1 MITPRQL
8 ASTVIL
14 FLIGSSSL
22 FLLGGNAD
30 RDAWMSVVIG
40 VLAGLLLLSGV
51 TLQIQ
56 RLEPNRNL
64 IEIFQMYFGRIIGFM
79 FGFIYIIYYSYK
91 CIRNVREFADLSIM
105 FLLPDTPLSM
115 VILMICFIGGYA
127 VIGGPGVFFRMVEVL
142 LPILVMIYVV
152 LFILLLS
159 AGLIDLNRLLPML
172 EKGFKPVWDA
182 AIPEIISFPFGEM
195 VLFLMFW
202 RYTGVDDKGTIMRM
216 TIKGYIFAGT
226 FITLMNIITIASLG
240 QFASWSVVPLLQATT
255 FVELGNILE
264 RIDPLVSLLLFSAV
278 YVKLTA
284 YYLGASIAF
293 SYLFRVKLR
302 IAAIPVG
309 IGIYVGSFWFKSYM
323 HQVNVGFE
331 RNLKVHFPIFQI
343 VIPIVLLLVMLM
355 RKKVRSKDNQDDS
368 DLTKRGEESDDVHI
382 QQQAI
387 NRG

>member
-30 RDAWMSVVIG
+30 RDAWISVIIG
-40 VLAGLLLLSGV
+40 MLAGLLLLSCV

-56 RLEPNRNL
+56 KLEPDRNL
-64 IEIFQMYFGRIIGFM
+64 IEIFKLYFGRIIGFM
-79 FGFIYIIYYSYK
+79 FGFIYIIYYCYK
-91 CIRNVREFADLSIM
+91 CIRNVRELADLSIM
-105 FLLPDTPLSM
+105 YLLPDTPLSM
-115 VILMICFIGGYA
+115 IILMICLIGGYA

-159 AGLIDLNRLLPML
+159 AGLIDLGRLLPIL

-182 AIPEIISFPFGEM
+182 AMPEIISFPFGEM

-202 RYTGVDDKGTIMRM
+202 RYTAEDGDGTVMRM
-216 TIKGYIFAGT
+216 TIKGYIFAGA
-226 FITLMNIITIASLG
+226 FITIMNIITIGSLG
-240 QFASWSVVPLLQATT
+240 QFAGWSVVPLLQATT
-255 FVELGNILE
+255 FVQLGNILE

-293 SYLFRVKLR
+293 AYLFRVKLR

-309 IGIYVGSFWFKSYM
+309 IGIYVGSFWFRSYM

-331 RNLKVHFPIFQI
+331 SNLKFHFPIFQI

-355 RKKVRSKDNQDDS
+355 RKKVRSRGNHAGDD
-368 DLTKRGEESDDVHI
+368 
-382 QQQAI
+382 
-387 NRG
+387 